1 MTLVLESKLK
11 DLLTHWTPGTVYL
24 SSYLKKKG
32 IGYDLQ
38 RLYRESGWTVSLG
51 QGAVA
56 KAGDQVTW
64 LGGLHALQTQGK
76 AKIHVAGKTALGLAG
91 LAHNLPLAKEHLHI
105 IGAPKS
111 KLPTW
116 FREYQWGVQI
126 HFHQSALF
134 PADLQTGLRSLNQ
147 KNFSVRVSSP
157 ERAFFELLDL
167 VPQEQT
173 FEEARIISEG
183 LTTLRPKTVQELLE
197 RCSSIKVKRLFLFF
211 AERQNHAWLTKLGL
225 KKIDLGTGDRQI
237 VKDGVVDP
245 KYRITVPEH
254 LK

>member
-1 MTLVLESKLK
+1 MTLVIESKLK
-11 DLLTHWTPGTVYL
+11 NLLTHWAPGTIYL
-24 SSYLKKKG
+24 SSHLKKKG

-76 AKIHVAGKTALGLAG
+76 AKLHVSGKTALALSG
-91 LAHNLPLAKEHLHI
+91 LAHFVPLAKEQIHI
-105 IGAPKS
+105 SGPPKS

-116 FREYQWGVQI
+116 FRDHKWDVQI
-126 HFHQSALF
+126 HLHQSTLF
-134 PADLQTGLRSLNQ
+134 PVDFQTGLQSLNQ
-147 KNFSVRVSSP
+147 KSFSVRASSP

-173 FEEARIISEG
+173 FEEARLISES
-183 LTTLRPKTVQELLE
+183 LTTLRPKIIQELLE
-197 RCSSIKVKRLFLFF
+197 NCSSIKVKRLFLFF
-211 AERQNHAWLTKLGL
+211 AELQNHAWLTKLDL
-225 KKIDLGTGDRQI
+225 KKIDLGTGDRQV
-237 VKDGVVDP
+237 VKGGVIDS